1 MACYSGSAAFRLAAI
16 TNVMHGISGEGE
28 EQLIHGLNGTHTFS
42 PCDLRF
48 SQPINVYPRIRK
60 YLCSHRID
68 SVGGCP
74 NMICNH
80 SVGGAWI
87 EVDVV
92 QHANFPNMLM
102 TLEEHYL
109 GG

>member
-1 MACYSGSAAFRLAAI
+1 
-16 TNVMHGISGEGE
+16 
-28 EQLIHGLNGTHTFS
+28 
-42 PCDLRF
+42 
-48 SQPINVYPRIRK
+48 
-60 YLCSHRID
+60 
-68 SVGGCP
+68 
-74 NMICNH
+74 MICNH